1 MLVMLCGRF
10 NGKMNGYYME
20 NRKKFPIKRTM
31 TNYTVIN
38 VKGIFEQYLKIFVEY
53 LKIFVEIKKFC
64 SFCRDIS
71 VLCVEPICIQ
81 NYNSFFNFANK
92 VVIFHKK
99 RRFVY
104 PFRHFPCNYRRLFS
118 VHLGVINVEPKYK
131 QSNIRGVFQKIFF

>member
-1 MLVMLCGRF
+1 
-10 NGKMNGYYME
+10 
-20 NRKKFPIKRTM
+20 M
-31 TNYTVIN
+31 TNYMVIN
-38 VKGIFEQYLKIFVEY
+38 VKGIFEQY

-104 PFRHFPCNYRRLFS
+104 PFRHFPCNYRRLFF
-118 VHLGVINVEPKYK
+118 VHLGVI
-131 QSNIRGVFQKIFF
+131 IRGAEIKSEQYKRYFPKDFLLDFIV